1 MNSLPE
7 IALIMEKMIERN
19 KGELHDIEHF
29 THVWTYARTIGILE
43 WLDELSQYIL
53 EVSAITHDI
62 ACPLCR
68 IRYGSS
74 AAKYQEVEG
83 LTMVQDFLNELDMP
97 EDIISRIKYIVG
109 HHHTYSFID
118 GTDFQILVEADYIVN
133 AMEKQ
138 YPEDNIRQFREKV
151 MKTESGKRILA
162 SVFDLRC

>member
-7 IALIMEKMIERN
+7 IALIMEKMIERD

-43 WLDELSQYIL
+43 CLDELSQYIL

-68 IRYGSS
+68 IKYGST
-74 AAKYQEVEG
+74 AAKYQETEG
-83 LTMVQDFLNELDMP
+83 FMMVADFLKELDMP
-97 EDIISRIKYIVG
+97 EEIISRIKYLVG
-109 HHHTYSFID
+109 HHHTYSLID

-133 AMEKQ
+133 TMEKQ
-138 YPEDNIRQFREKV
+138 YPEENIRRFMESV
-151 MKTESGKRILA
+151 MKTRTGKKVLG
-162 SVFDLRC
+162 SVFDLPC